1 MAMGGTN
8 RRAMSSQPNPGN
20 RVLVVAREAATRSFI
35 QRTLESV
42 LLEVVT
48 SSRFENAIAKL
59 RSGPFGV
66 LVVDP
71 TMPSVDGVDFL
82 REVGRRDPS
91 LARRTVI
98 VIERGSSLLERLEA
112 FPFSRR
118 IDRPVVR
125 QQLILAVSECLRESS
140 ERP

>member
-1 MAMGGTN
+1 
-8 RRAMSSQPNPGN
+8 MSEHPNPGN
-20 RVLVVAREAATRSFI
+20 RVLVVAGEAATRSFI

-42 LLEVVT
+42 LLEVET
-48 SSRFENAIAKL
+48 ASRFESAIAKL
-59 RSGPFGV
+59 RSGSFGV

-82 REVGRRDPS
+82 HEASRADSS
-91 LARRTVI
+91 LTRRTVV
-98 VIERGSSLLERLEA
+98 VIERGSSLGERLDA
-112 FPFSRR
+112 FPSCRR

-140 ERP
+140 ERL